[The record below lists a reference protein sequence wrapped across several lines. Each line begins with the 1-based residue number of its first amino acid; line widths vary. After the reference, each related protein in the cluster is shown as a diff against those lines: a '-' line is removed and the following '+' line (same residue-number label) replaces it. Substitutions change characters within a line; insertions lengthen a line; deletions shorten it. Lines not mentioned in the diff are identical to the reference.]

1 VTELVRT
8 LKEFVAG
15 CREPVLIEAG
25 QEPIRLLPGQHE
37 WSMAAGRVMVEA
49 WDESAR
55 LTRRVRGIVRRQP
68 GALTLEIERF
78 GKKAG
83 TLMLLDRARAAALD
97 PARRRPGW
105 LLRERFRRFLARQ
118 FTGWT
123 VAGLTTETDLENS
136 LSPAYP
142 VRCYAAASALGWRSR
157 RRMT

>member
-68 GALTLEIERF
+68 GALTLEIELF

-83 TLMLLDRARAAALD
+83 TLMLLDRARAAAVD
-97 PARRRPGW
+97 PARRAAR
-105 LLRERFRRFLARQ
+105 LVLRARFRRFLARQ

-123 VAGLTTETDLENS
+123 VAGLTTEIDLETVFRRRIS
-136 LSPAYP
+136 
-142 VRCYAAASALGWRSR
+142 VRCCGAASALGRRSR